1 MPTNTM
7 AILTNA
13 DVKQLMELT
22 NSLQILVT
30 NVVTN
35 MLTNAYKWLQINV

>member
-22 NSLQILVT
+22 NSLLVT